1 MVKKFISID
10 YAGIAI
16 ASTCFLHCLGTLF
29 FLAGYSA
36 SSFLYLSFLDNPQ
49 IHAIFILASVALGII
64 SLMIA
69 YAILKKS
76 SQISWFIKLLLGIG
90 VFCLLSGLFLDSFST
105 SNFANILL
113 LSGAA
118 AIALLHVQL
127 LLAKKKITD

>member
-1 MVKKFISID
+1 MVKKFISVD

-16 ASTCFLHCLGTLF
+16 AGTCFLHCLGTLF

-49 IHAIFILASVALGII
+49 IHTIFILASVALGII

-76 SQISWFIKLLLGIG
+76 SQISRFIKLILGIG
-90 VFCLLSGLFLDSFST
+90 VFFLLSGLLLDSFSS
-105 SNFANILL
+105 SNLANILL

-118 AIALLHVQL
+118 AIALLHIQL
-127 LLAKKKITD
+127 LRVKKKITD

>member
-1 MVKKFISID
+1 MVKKFISLD

-76 SQISWFIKLLLGIG
+76 SQINWFIKLLLGIG

-127 LLAKKKITD
+127 LLAKKKNY

>member
-1 MVKKFISID
+1 MVKKFVSLD

-16 ASTCFLHCLGTLF
+16 ASTCFMHCLGTLF

-105 SNFANILL
+105 SNSANILL

-118 AIALLHVQL
+118 AIVLLHVQL

>member
-1 MVKKFISID
+1 MVKKFISLD

-105 SNFANILL
+105 SNSANILL

>member
-1 MVKKFISID
+1 MVKKFISLD
-10 YAGIAI
+10 YAGIAF

-49 IHAIFILASVALGII
+49 IHTIFILASVALGII

-76 SQISWFIKLLLGIG
+76 SQISRFIKLILGIG
-90 VFCLLSGLFLDSFST
+90 VFFLLSGLMLDSFS
-105 SNFANILL
+105 SSSLANILL

-118 AIALLHVQL
+118 AIALLHIQL
-127 LLAKKKITD
+127 LRVKKKITD

>member
-1 MVKKFISID
+1 MVKKFISLD

-29 FLAGYSA
+29 FLAGYST

>member
-1 MVKKFISID
+1 MVKKFISLD

-49 IHAIFILASVALGII
+49 IHTIFILASVALGII

-76 SQISWFIKLLLGIG
+76 SQISRFIKLILGIG
-90 VFCLLSGLFLDSFST
+90 VFFCLAGYC
-105 SNFANILL
+105 
-113 LSGAA
+113 
-118 AIALLHVQL
+118 
-127 LLAKKKITD
+127 

>member
-1 MVKKFISID
+1 MVKKFISLD
-10 YAGIAI
+10 YAGIVI

-49 IHAIFILASVALGII
+49 IHTIFILASVAIGII

-76 SQISWFIKLLLGIG
+76 SQISNFIKLILGIG
-90 VFCLLSGLFLDSFST
+90 VFCLLSGLLLDSFSS
-105 SNFANILL
+105 SNLANILL

-118 AIALLHVQL
+118 AIVLLHVQL
-127 LLAKKKITD
+127 LSVKKKITD

>member
-1 MVKKFISID
+1 MVKKFISLD

-36 SSFLYLSFLDNPQ
+36 SSFLYLSFLDDPQ

-76 SQISWFIKLLLGIG
+76 SQINWFIKLLLGIG
-90 VFCLLSGLFLDSFST
+90 VFCLLSGLFLDTFST

>member
-1 MVKKFISID
+1 MVKKFISLD

-49 IHAIFILASVALGII
+49 IHTIFILASVAIGIT

-76 SQISWFIKLLLGIG
+76 SQISNFIKLILGIG
-90 VFCLLSGLFLDSFST
+90 VFCLLSGLLLDSFSS
-105 SNFANILL
+105 SNSANILL

-118 AIALLHVQL
+118 AIVLLHVQL
-127 LLAKKKITD
+127 LSVKKKITD

>member
-1 MVKKFISID
+1 MVKKFISLD

-76 SQISWFIKLLLGIG
+76 SHISWFIKLLLGIG

-118 AIALLHVQL
+118 AIVLLHVQL

>member
-1 MVKKFISID
+1 MVKKFVSLD

-76 SQISWFIKLLLGIG
+76 SQINWFIKLLLGIG

>member
-1 MVKKFISID
+1 MVKKFISLD

-49 IHAIFILASVALGII
+49 IHTIFILASVALGII

-69 YAILKKS
+69 YAILNKS
-76 SQISWFIKLLLGIG
+76 SQISRFIKLILGIS
-90 VFCLLSGLFLDSFST
+90 VFCLLTGLLLDSFSS
-105 SNFANILL
+105 SNLANILL

-127 LLAKKKITD
+127 LRVKKRITD

>member
-1 MVKKFISID
+1 MVNKFISLD

-105 SNFANILL
+105 SNLANILL
-113 LSGAA
+113 LSGAT
-118 AIALLHVQL
+118 AIVLLHVQL

>member
-1 MVKKFISID
+1 MVKKFISLD

-49 IHAIFILASVALGII
+49 IHTIFILASVGLGII

-76 SQISWFIKLLLGIG
+76 SQISKFIKLILGIG
-90 VFCLLSGLFLDSFST
+90 IFFLLGGLLLDSFSS
-105 SNFANILL
+105 SNLANILL

-118 AIALLHVQL
+118 AIALLHIQL
-127 LLAKKKITD
+127 LRVKKKITD

>member
-1 MVKKFISID
+1 MVKKFISLD

-36 SSFLYLSFLDNPQ
+36 SSFLYLSFLDNSQ

-76 SQISWFIKLLLGIG
+76 SQINGLIKLILGIG
-90 VFCLLSGLFLDSFST
+90 VFFLLSGLLMDSFSS
-105 SNFANILL
+105 SNLANILL

-118 AIALLHVQL
+118 AIALLHIQL
-127 LLAKKKITD
+127 LRVKKKITD

>member
-1 MVKKFISID
+1 MVKKFISLD

-49 IHAIFILASVALGII
+49 IHTLFILASVALGII

-76 SQISWFIKLLLGIG
+76 SQISNFIKLSLGVG
-90 VFCLLSGLFLDSFST
+90 VFCLLSGLLLDSFSS
-105 SNFANILL
+105 SNLGDILL

-118 AIALLHVQL
+118 AIVLLHVQL
-127 LLAKKKITD
+127 LSVKKKITD

>member
-1 MVKKFISID
+1 MVKKFISLD

-29 FLAGYSA
+29 FLAGYSV

-76 SQISWFIKLLLGIG
+76 SQINWFIKLLLGIG

>member
-1 MVKKFISID
+1 MVKKFISLD

-49 IHAIFILASVALGII
+49 IHAIFILASVSLGII

-76 SQISWFIKLLLGIG
+76 SQITWFIKLLLGIG

-105 SNFANILL
+105 PNFANILL

-118 AIALLHVQL
+118 AIALLHVKL

>member
-1 MVKKFISID
+1 MVKKFISLD

-76 SQISWFIKLLLGIG
+76 SQINWFIKLLLGIG

>member
-1 MVKKFISID
+1 MVKKFISLD

-16 ASTCFLHCLGTLF
+16 ASTCFLHCLVALF

-49 IHAIFILASVALGII
+49 IHAIFILASVVIGII

-76 SQISWFIKLLLGIG
+76 TQISGFIKFILVIG
-90 VFCLLSGLFLDSFST
+90 VLCLLSGLLLDSFSS
-105 SNFANILL
+105 SNLANILL
-113 LSGAA
+113 ISGAA
-118 AIALLHVQL
+118 AILLLHVQL
-127 LLAKKKITD
+127 LRVKKKITD

>member
-1 MVKKFISID
+1 MVKKFISLD

-36 SSFLYLSFLDNPQ
+36 SSFLYLNFLDNPQ
-49 IHAIFILASVALGII
+49 IHAIFILTSVALGII

-76 SQISWFIKLLLGIG
+76 SQINWFIKLLLGIG

-127 LLAKKKITD
+127 LFAKKKITD

>member
-1 MVKKFISID
+1 MVKKFISLD

-36 SSFLYLSFLDNPQ
+36 SSFLYLSFLDDPQ

-105 SNFANILL
+105 SNSANILL

-118 AIALLHVQL
+118 AIVLLHVQL

>member
-1 MVKKFISID
+1 MVKKFISLD
-10 YAGIAI
+10 YAAIAI

-36 SSFLYLSFLDNPQ
+36 SSFLYLNFLDNPQ

-76 SQISWFIKLLLGIG
+76 SQINWFIKLLLGIG

>member
-1 MVKKFISID
+1 MVKKFISLD

-118 AIALLHVQL
+118 AIVLLHVQL

>member
-1 MVKKFISID
+1 MVKKFISLD

-16 ASTCFLHCLGTLF
+16 TSTCFLHCLGTLF

-76 SQISWFIKLLLGIG
+76 SQINWFIKLLLGIG

-113 LSGAA
+113 LSGAT

>member
-1 MVKKFISID
+1 MVKKFISLD

-105 SNFANILL
+105 SNSANILL
-113 LSGAA
+113 LSGAV
-118 AIALLHVQL
+118 AIVLLHVQL

>member
-1 MVKKFISID
+1 MVKKFISLD

-49 IHAIFILASVALGII
+49 IHTIFILASVALGII

-76 SQISWFIKLLLGIG
+76 SQINGLIKLILGIG
-90 VFCLLSGLFLDSFST
+90 VFFLLSGLLMDSFSS
-105 SNFANILL
+105 SNLANILL

-118 AIALLHVQL
+118 AIALLHIQL
-127 LLAKKKITD
+127 LRVKKKITD

>member
-1 MVKKFISID
+1 MVKKFISLD

-36 SSFLYLSFLDNPQ
+36 SSFLYLSFLDNPE
-49 IHAIFILASVALGII
+49 IHAIFILTSVALGII

-76 SQISWFIKLLLGIG
+76 SPINGFIKLILGIG
-90 VFCLLSGLFLDSFST
+90 VFCLLSGLLLDSFSS
-105 SNFANILL
+105 SNLANILL

-118 AIALLHVQL
+118 AILLLHVQL
-127 LLAKKKITD
+127 LIAKKKITD

>member
-1 MVKKFISID
+1 MVKKFISLD

-76 SQISWFIKLLLGIG
+76 SQINWFIKLLLGIG
-90 VFCLLSGLFLDSFST
+90 VFCLLSGLFFDSFST

>member
-1 MVKKFISID
+1 MVKKFISLD

-49 IHAIFILASVALGII
+49 IHTIFILASVALGII

-69 YAILKKS
+69 YAILNKS
-76 SQISWFIKLLLGIG
+76 SQISRFIKLILGIS
-90 VFCLLSGLFLDSFST
+90 VFCLLTGLLLDSFSS
-105 SNFANILL
+105 SNFADILL

-118 AIALLHVQL
+118 AIALFHVQL
-127 LLAKKKITD
+127 LRVKKRITD

>member
-1 MVKKFISID
+1 MVKKFISLD

-49 IHAIFILASVALGII
+49 IHTIFILASVAIGII

-76 SQISWFIKLLLGIG
+76 SQISNFIKLILGIG
-90 VFCLLSGLFLDSFST
+90 VFCLLSGLLLDSFSS
-105 SNFANILL
+105 SNSANILL

-118 AIALLHVQL
+118 AIVLLHVQL
-127 LLAKKKITD
+127 LSVKKKITD

>member
-1 MVKKFISID
+1 MVKKFISLD

-16 ASTCFLHCLGTLF
+16 TSTCFLHCLGTLF

-64 SLMIA
+64 SLIIA

-76 SQISWFIKLLLGIG
+76 SQINWFIKLLLGIG

-113 LSGAA
+113 LSGAT

>member
-1 MVKKFISID
+1 MVKKFISLD

-90 VFCLLSGLFLDSFST
+90 VFCLLSGLLLDSYS
-105 SNFANILL
+105 SSSLANILL

-118 AIALLHVQL
+118 AIVLLHVQL
-127 LLAKKKITD
+127 LIAKKKITD

>member
-1 MVKKFISID
+1 MQAHAFCIVWGL
-10 YAGIAI
+10 Y
-16 ASTCFLHCLGTLF
+16 F

-36 SSFLYLSFLDNPQ
+36 SCFLYLSFLDNPQ

-76 SQISWFIKLLLGIG
+76 SQINWFIKLLLGIG

>member
-1 MVKKFISID
+1 MVKKFISLD

-36 SSFLYLSFLDNPQ
+36 SSFLYLNFLDNPQ

-69 YAILKKS
+69 YEILKKS
-76 SQISWFIKLLLGIG
+76 SQINWFIKLLLGIG